1 MTKLPINEFSPYVPE
16 ASASAASLMLADLA
30 IYHTQ
35 DDAQAA
41 MLEREWPAI
50 ITAEND
56 RFCEALADRRA
67 REWTEQFGRDI
78 VAASKRRRT
87 KRVSK

>member
-1 MTKLPINEFSPYVPE
+1 MTKLPINEFAPNDP
-16 ASASAASLMLADLA
+16 ATSASAASLMLADLA
-30 IYHTQ
+30 IYHST
-35 DDAQAA
+35 DDAQVA

-67 REWTEQFGRDI
+67 REWLASLPAAGKVRAGKRGR
-78 VAASKRRRT
+78 AAK
-87 KRVSK
+87 